1 MLMSWAEG
9 LGRHRDVALV
19 LAVLAILGTI
29 FVPLPPFVLD
39 ALLTLSLT
47 AALLILVTVIHVR
60 DPLELSAF
68 PAVLLLTTAFRLA
81 LNVATTR
88 QILANAGQEG
98 TGAAG
103 RMVEAFG
110 RFVAAGEPV
119 IGFVIF
125 GILVLVNFVVIT
137 KGAGRISEV
146 AARFALDALPG
157 KQMAVDADLNAGL
170 IDEAEARRRRER
182 IAREA
187 DFHGA
192 MDGASKFVR
201 GDAVAGLVIT
211 FLNIAAGFAV
221 GCLRHGMSVADAL
234 STYTILT
241 IGDGLVTQVP
251 ALVVSLAAGL
261 MVSRAAARENLGR
274 EVFGQ
279 VFSERRALWTG
290 AGFLGALVATGLLFG
305 SGLPVV
311 PMAAGAALLAWGARA
326 MARAEKAA
334 REREA
339 AAARTPEVPAP
350 EKVESLLRVEPVE
363 LEVGYGLVRLVEPA
377 QGGDL
382 LDRISR
388 LRRQMAVELGLVVP
402 PVRVR
407 DNGQLPAA
415 GYAIRIYGTPV
426 AEGTLRADRLLAMDA
441 GGASGAL
448 EGEKTREP
456 AFGLSAFW
464 IAPSERGRAEALGYT
479 VAEPAAVLV
488 THLGEVLRRHAHE
501 LLTRDEVQNLLKAL
515 KETRPAVVEEVV
527 PALLKPGEVQKVL
540 QNLLREGVSIR
551 DLGTILEVLG
561 DHAPRSRDPEALTE
575 HVRRALART
584 ICRAHLEKDGRM
596 RVLTLDPKLEDL
608 IRSATERTE
617 RGAELGLAP
626 ALAARVAE
634 RLRREAERLEAAGHA
649 PVILCSPAV
658 RPQVR
663 RIAETV
669 RPGMAVL
676 SYGEIVRD
684 VRVEALGTVAA
695 DA

>member
-1 MLMSWAEG
+1 MRWAEG

-19 LAVLAILGTI
+19 LSVLAILGTI

-39 ALLTLSLT
+39 ALLTVSLT
-47 AALLILVTVIHVR
+47 AALLILVTVLHLR
-60 DPLELSAF
+60 DPLEFSAF

-98 TGAAG
+98 TRAAG

-110 RFVAAGEPV
+110 TFVAAGEPV

-146 AARFALDALPG
+146 AARFTLDALPG

-211 FLNIAAGFAV
+211 LLNIGAGFAV
-221 GCLRHGMSVADAL
+221 GCLKHGMSAGEAL

-261 MVSRAAARENLGR
+261 MVSRSAAREDLGR
-274 EVFGQ
+274 AVFGQ
-279 VFSERRALWTG
+279 VFAERRALWTG
-290 AGFLGALVATGLLFG
+290 AGFLGALAATGLVFG

-311 PMAAGAALLAWGARA
+311 PMAAGTALLVWGARA
-326 MARAEKAA
+326 MARAQEAA
-334 REREA
+334 RAREE
-339 AAARTPEVPAP
+339 AARTQAASPP
-350 EKVESLLRVEPVE
+350 EKVQDLLRVEPVE
-363 LEVGYGLVRLVEPA
+363 LELGYGLVRLAEPA

-382 LDRISR
+382 LDRIAR

-407 DNGQLPAA
+407 DNGQRPVL
-415 GYAIRIYGTPV
+415 GYAIRIQGTIV
-426 AEGTLRADRLLAMDA
+426 AEGTLRVDRLLAMDA
-441 GGASGAL
+441 GGASGPL

-456 AFGLSAFW
+456 AFGLSAYW
-464 IAPSERGRAEALGYT
+464 ISPPDRGRAEAMGYT
-479 VAEPAAVLV
+479 VAEPAAVLA

-527 PALLKPGEVQKVL
+527 PGLLKPGEVQKVL

-561 DHAPRSRDPEALTE
+561 DHAPRSRDPEELTE
-575 HVRRALART
+575 RVRQALARA
-584 ICRAHLEKDGRM
+584 ICGKHLEKDGRM
-596 RVLTLDPKLEDL
+596 YVITLDSRVEDL

-617 RGAELGLAP
+617 RGGEVGLAP
-626 ALAARVAE
+626 ALAARLAD
-634 RLRREAERLEAAGHA
+634 RIRREAERLEAAGHA

-663 RIAETV
+663 RIAESV

-676 SYGEIVRD
+676 SYREIVRE
-684 VRVEALGTVAA
+684 VRVEALGMVTA

>member
-1 MLMSWAEG
+1 MRWAEG
-9 LGRHRDVALV
+9 LGKHRDVALV
-19 LAVLAILGTI
+19 LSVLAILGTI

-39 ALLTLSLT
+39 VLLTASLT

-60 DPLELSAF
+60 DPLEFSAF

-88 QILANAGQEG
+88 QILANAGREG

-110 RFVAAGEPV
+110 TFVAAGEPV

-157 KQMAVDADLNAGL
+157 RQMAVDADLNAGL
-170 IDEAEARRRRER
+170 IEEAEARRRRDR

-211 FLNIAAGFAV
+211 FLNIGAGFAV
-221 GCLRHGMSVADAL
+221 GCLRHGMSAADAL

-251 ALVVSLAAGL
+251 ALLVSMAAGL
-261 MVSRAAARENLGR
+261 MVSRSAAREDLGR

-290 AGFLGALVATGLLFG
+290 AGFLGALVVTGLVFG

-326 MARAEKAA
+326 MARAQGEARA
-334 REREA
+334 REEA
-339 AAARTPEVPAP
+339 GKAPPAPEP
-350 EKVESLLRVEPVE
+350 EKVEGLLRVEPVE
-363 LEVGYGLVRLVEPA
+363 LEVGYGLVRLVEPS

-382 LDRISR
+382 LDRVAR
-388 LRRQMAVELGLVVP
+388 LRRQMALELGLVVP

-407 DNGQLPAA
+407 DNGQLPASR
-415 GYAIRIYGTPV
+415 YAIRIHGVPV
-426 AEGTLRADRLLAMDA
+426 AEGALRPDRLLAMDA
-441 GGASGAL
+441 GGASGPL
-448 EGEKTREP
+448 GGEKTREP
-456 AFGLSAFW
+456 AFGLAAFW
-464 IAPSERGRAEALGYT
+464 IEPSERGRAEALGYT
-479 VAEPAAVLV
+479 VAEPAAVLAA
-488 THLGEVLRRHAHE
+488 HLGEVLRRHAHE
-501 LLTRDEVQNLLKAL
+501 LLTRDEVQGLLKTL

-527 PALLKPGEVQKVL
+527 PGLLKPGEIQKVL

-561 DHAPRSRDPEALTE
+561 DHAPHSRDPEALTE

-584 ICRAHLEKDGRM
+584 ICRKHLEKDGRM
-596 RVLTLDPKLEDL
+596 YVITLDPKLEDL

-617 RGAELGLAP
+617 RGAEAGLAP
-626 ALAARVAE
+626 ALAARLAE

-649 PVILCSPAV
+649 PVVLCSPAV

-663 RIAETV
+663 RIAEAV

-676 SYGEIVRD
+676 SYGEVVRD
-684 VRVEALGTVAA
+684 VKVEALGMVTA